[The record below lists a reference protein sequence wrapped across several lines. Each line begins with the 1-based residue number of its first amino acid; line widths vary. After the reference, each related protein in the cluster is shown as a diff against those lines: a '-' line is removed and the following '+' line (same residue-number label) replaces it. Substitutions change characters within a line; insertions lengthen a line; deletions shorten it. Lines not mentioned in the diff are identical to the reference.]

1 MIRILGTR
9 QTPISVDKVTL
20 AATPTNARG
29 SPLCWEITPQNMEGP
44 TVGITAIAMMRA
56 MAPQPATSLR
66 REKDGST
73 SEGESPLGPKSQR
86 PLVWAPPTPSP
97 PPEHGPHP
105 DSPVLMVYGLD
116 QSKMNCDQVFN
127 VFCLYS
133 NVEKVK
139 VMKSKPGTAMVE
151 MADGYTVDCGP
162 DLPTSATTSCLG
174 RS

>member
-1 MIRILGTR
+1 
-9 QTPISVDKVTL
+9 
-20 AATPTNARG
+20 
-29 SPLCWEITPQNMEGP
+29 
-44 TVGITAIAMMRA
+44 
-56 MAPQPATSLR
+56 
-66 REKDGST
+66 
-73 SEGESPLGPKSQR
+73 
-86 PLVWAPPTPSP
+86 
-97 PPEHGPHP
+97 
-105 DSPVLMVYGLD
+105 MVYGLD

-162 DLPTSATTSCLG
+162 DLPPSATTSCLG